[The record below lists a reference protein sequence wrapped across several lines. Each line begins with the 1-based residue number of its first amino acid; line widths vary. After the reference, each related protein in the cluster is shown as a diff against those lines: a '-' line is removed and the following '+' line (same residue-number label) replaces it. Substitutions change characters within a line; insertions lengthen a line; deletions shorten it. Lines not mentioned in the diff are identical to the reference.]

1 MPEGGFPQRFPP
13 SRSGSRSDT
22 SFYSH
27 THRRW
32 GSIGSR
38 GTAADRGHPGGVAV
52 RDFRV
57 FDRGQYEYEYE
68 RLRIKC
74 AKAATLGYWT
84 PSELLSFGLV
94 AVLESNRLAI
104 SRTSAHLVTSAS
116 HLEFLPPLIGLDTA
130 RRVDGL
136 YTLSL

>member
-1 MPEGGFPQRFPP
+1 MGQ
-13 SRSGSRSDT
+13 
-22 SFYSH
+22 
-27 THRRW
+27 HRQPRH
-32 GSIGSR
+32 SR
-38 GTAADRGHPGGVAV
+38 GSGPPGGGVAV

-84 PSELLSFGLV
+84 PSELLCLEFFS
-94 AVLESNRLAI
+94 VLESNRLAI

-116 HLEFLPPLIGLDTA
+116 HLEYLPPLIGLDTA
-130 RRVDGL
+130 S
-136 YTLSL
+136 TS

>member
-38 GTAADRGHPGGVAV
+38 GTAADRGHPGGGVAV

-68 RLRIKC
+68 RLRIKY
-74 AKAATLGYWT
+74 AKAATLDIGRPVNCY
-84 PSELLSFGLV
+84 
-94 AVLESNRLAI
+94 
-104 SRTSAHLVTSAS
+104 AS
-116 HLEFLPPLIGLDTA
+116 
-130 RRVDGL
+130 
-136 YTLSL
+136 SLFQY

>member
-1 MPEGGFPQRFPP
+1 MRRRVFTCGFPYHVEDHGP
-13 SRSGSRSDT
+13 SHHLTVIPTAGGAASAAAAQPR
-22 SFYSH
+22 
-27 THRRW
+27 
-32 GSIGSR
+32 IGATR
-38 GTAADRGHPGGVAV
+38 GGVAV

-116 HLEFLPPLIGLDTA
+116 HLEHLPPLIGLDTA

>member
-1 MPEGGFPQRFPP
+1 MPEGGFSQRFPS

-84 PSELLSFGLV
+84 PSELLCLEFFS
-94 AVLESNRLAI
+94 VLESNRLAI

-116 HLEFLPPLIGLDTA
+116 HLEYLPPLIGLDTA
-130 RRVDGL
+130 S
-136 YTLSL
+136 TS